1 MLLSTLELAQEPVL
15 PSLHEPPRRPWLER
29 IRRAAAWLLPVLVSA
44 CATYHPKPLPTRP
57 DLRASPALTVPVS
70 RLQIPGLKPHRFN
83 PARGLD
89 ETDVVT
95 LAVVDNPVLKAARL
109 KVGVTGAELF
119 SAGLLPDPQ
128 LSVGFDHPTSGPPP
142 LFNAYNLGLS
152 EDLKALVTRSAT
164 KAQARAHA
172 RQVNLQILWQEW
184 QVAQKARELF
194 IDANAQSQ
202 LRQVFTQARQLSAKH
217 YGRDQAALK
226 RGNVTLA
233 TVSAD
238 LIGLVD
244 AKTRL
249 RQLQRQAND
258 TRHALNLL
266 LGLRP
271 GVQLRLT
278 GGNDPAPLSRAQFE
292 AAVAALA
299 HRRIDLLALRAGYQS
314 QEQAL
319 RKAILGQFPALNVGL
334 IRASDTGRVRTVGI
348 GISLSLPIFNRNRGA
363 IAVQRATRAALYH
376 AYQARLDEAVSE
388 ADRVWRATRIMA
400 GQLQALQTRLSA
412 LGRTTTAAE
421 HSFEQGYLGAGT
433 YISLRSSLL
442 AKRAE
447 AIRLRASLA
456 KARAALT
463 TLLGMPLQAPIAVAR
478 RGGPS

>member
-1 MLLSTLELAQEPVL
+1 M
-15 PSLHEPPRRPWLER
+15 RRV
-29 IRRAAAWLLPVLVSA
+29 IVWLLPLLVSA

-70 RLQIPGLKPHRFN
+70 RLQIPGLKPHPFD
-83 PARGLD
+83 PAQGLD
-89 ETDVVT
+89 ETDTVI
-95 LAVVDNPVLKAARL
+95 LAVVNNPMLKAARL
-109 KVGVTGAELF
+109 NAGVAGAELF

-128 LSVGFDHPTSGPPP
+128 LSVGFNHPTSGSPP

-152 EDLKALVTRSAT
+152 EDLKALVTRSAA

-172 RQVNLQILWQEW
+172 HQVNLHILWQEW

-266 LGLRP
+266 LGLKP
-271 GVQLRLT
+271 GVHLRLIAS
-278 GGNDPAPLSRAQFE
+278 NDPTPLSWPQFQ
-292 AAVAALA
+292 AALAALA
-299 HRRIDLLALRAGYQS
+299 HRRADLLALRAGYQS

-319 RKAILGQFPALNVGL
+319 RKAALGQFPALSVGL
-334 IRASDTGRVRTVGI
+334 TRASDTGRVRTVGI

-376 AYQARLDEAVSE
+376 AYQARLDQAVSE
-388 ADRVWRATRIMA
+388 ADRVWRGTRIMA
-400 GQLQALQTRLSA
+400 GQFKALQTRLSA
-412 LGRTTTAAE
+412 LGRTTAAAE

-433 YISLRSSLL
+433 YISLRSSRL

-456 KARAALT
+456 KAQAVLT
-463 TLLGMPLQAPIAVAR
+463 TLLGMALPVPGTVGA
-478 RGGPS
+478 RGGTS